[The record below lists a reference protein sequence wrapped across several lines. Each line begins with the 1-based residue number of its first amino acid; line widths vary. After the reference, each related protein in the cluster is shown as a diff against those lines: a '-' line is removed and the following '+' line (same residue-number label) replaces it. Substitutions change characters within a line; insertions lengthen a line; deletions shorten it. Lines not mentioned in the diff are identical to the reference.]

1 MEAVW
6 EVPFSVAVTTAVEAV
21 VMAPAVAVNVALE
34 APAATVTEAGTDSSE
49 LLSDTDT
56 VTPPVGAAPLRVT
69 VQVLLAPEESVVGA
83 QASVE
88 TDSGTISAMEA
99 VWELPFSVAV
109 TTAVEAAVMAP
120 AVAVNV
126 ALDEPAATVTDA
138 GTDSSELLSDRETV
152 APPVGACFVNEMV
165 HVLASDDVS
174 ELGLQ
179 LKEDSKAGATRLSVA
194 EAEAPP

>member
-1 MEAVW
+1 
-6 EVPFSVAVTTAVEAV
+6 
-21 VMAPAVAVNVALE
+21 
-34 APAATVTEAGTDSSE
+34 
-49 LLSDTDT
+49 
-56 VTPPVGAAPLRVT
+56 VT

-88 TDSGTISAMEA
+88 TDSGTVRAMEA
-99 VWELPFSVAV
+99 VWELPLSVAV
-109 TTAVEAAVMAP
+109 TTAVEAAVMVP
-120 AVAVNV
+120 AVAGNV
-126 ALDEPAATVTDA
+126 ALDEPAATVTEV
-138 GTDSSELLSDRETV
+138 GTDSSELLSDRDTV